1 MHLLDS
7 SSHQQSCNPLE
18 RTWLAHVHMHAA
30 AGRLQRSRKL
40 LHMQLAHL
48 NFLKAQ
54 AATFSR
60 LSRASSSAKTGIIK
74 RIVRLSWYSPL

>member
-1 MHLLDS
+1 MRRQDS
-7 SSHQQSCNPLE
+7 CSNQGRCN
-18 RTWLAHVHMHAA
+18 
-30 AGRLQRSRKL
+30 
-40 LHMQLAHL
+40 LHIQLAHL

-60 LSRASSSAKTGIIK
+60 LSRASSSAKTGIMK